1 MNKRDRDNLNFILSL
16 NEEQFDDWMESL
28 EEDDLNYAI
37 ELIRTARTENL
48 LKEMDLMEETNSDK
62 FTQAKYIIDRIR
74 NKSSM

>member
-16 NEEQFDDWMESL
+16 NEEQFDEWMETL
-28 EEDDLNYAI
+28 DADDLDYAV
-37 ELIRTARTENL
+37 ELIRIGRTENL

-62 FTQAKYIIDRIR
+62 FTQAKAIIDRIR